1 MTIKGLLK
9 HSTLCSPV
17 IVSMTDT
24 NNAYL
29 ISMCGS
35 ILTKTCCSWVMT
47 IWSCHMTM
55 CNRKL
60 SGRDELLLSV
70 PVTGFFFALSSS
82 HQGNIES
89 YTYWDGKFQII
100 IGVGLNFYLYVFKG
114 RTVSIGPKWTLYG
127 WENIFNC
134 A

>member
-1 MTIKGLLK
+1 
-9 HSTLCSPV
+9 
-17 IVSMTDT
+17 
-24 NNAYL
+24 
-29 ISMCGS
+29 MCGS

-55 CNRKL
+55 CNRKV

-82 HQGNIES
+82 LQGNIES

-100 IGVGLNFYLYVFKG
+100 IGVGLHFYLYFFKG
-114 RTVSIGPKWTLYG
+114 RTQNGLCMGERIYLTVLKQLRFRNTHILPQCNLAHRTSILWLPCHITL
-127 WENIFNC
+127 
-134 A
+134 